1 MLDVQIQIQFK
12 YRIGNK
18 NCELIIYKLQIYIH
32 IYIDILDLM
41 TIYKFI
47 ITHKKLLKNIKLS
60 YILKLL
66 KYINC
71 NTIF

>member
-1 MLDVQIQIQFK
+1 MLSK

-32 IYIDILDLM
+32 IYIDVLDL
-41 TIYKFI
+41 TIYK
-47 ITHKKLLKNIKLS
+47 ITHKKLLKNILN

-66 KYINC
+66 KYVNC
-71 NTIF
+71 NTVF